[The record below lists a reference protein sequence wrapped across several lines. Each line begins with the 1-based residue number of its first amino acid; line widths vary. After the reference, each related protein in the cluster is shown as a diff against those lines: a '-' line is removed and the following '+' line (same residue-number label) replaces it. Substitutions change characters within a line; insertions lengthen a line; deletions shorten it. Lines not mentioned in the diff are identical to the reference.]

1 MEVIKSIIANILTA
15 LYQPFWYAV
24 LSSVLLGFIY
34 LYAYHPVETG
44 KGLKKAIKG
53 WLGEFKNSIFFRKLF
68 ILFFFSVM
76 ILFRTLINR
85 NMWANPLSNVMGDW
99 WIWETRNGEKQL
111 TTECLENL
119 ILMLPF
125 VFVLFWNFEDKIEN
139 VKLQALVWNGLR
151 ISFVISLT
159 IEMLQL
165 FLRLGTWQLSDI
177 LYNTLGGGIS
187 GLLYYVFYRVRVSPQ
202 T

>member
-1 MEVIKSIIANILTA
+1 
-15 LYQPFWYAV
+15 
-24 LSSVLLGFIY
+24 
-34 LYAYHPVETG
+34 
-44 KGLKKAIKG
+44 
-53 WLGEFKNSIFFRKLF
+53 
-68 ILFFFSVM
+68 
-76 ILFRTLINR
+76 
-85 NMWANPLSNVMGDW
+85 
-99 WIWETRNGEKQL
+99 
-111 TTECLENL
+111 
-119 ILMLPF
+119 MLPF
-125 VFVLFWNFEDKIEN
+125 VFVLFWTFEDKIEN

-202 T
+202 TWVLGSKNFHIFSGDWEKFIELMNASKNQDFLYSLGYSFCTLGDHGRRSSRKRGSLSSMCCGISASSRLKYSKVFTMFVFAVSTRLYRIAFAFVRWKIRLVRSSCSQ

>member
-1 MEVIKSIIANILTA
+1 
-15 LYQPFWYAV
+15 
-24 LSSVLLGFIY
+24 
-34 LYAYHPVETG
+34 
-44 KGLKKAIKG
+44 
-53 WLGEFKNSIFFRKLF
+53 
-68 ILFFFSVM
+68 
-76 ILFRTLINR
+76 
-85 NMWANPLSNVMGDW
+85 MWANPLSNVMGDW

-125 VFVLFWNFEDKIEN
+125 VFVLFWTFEDKIEN